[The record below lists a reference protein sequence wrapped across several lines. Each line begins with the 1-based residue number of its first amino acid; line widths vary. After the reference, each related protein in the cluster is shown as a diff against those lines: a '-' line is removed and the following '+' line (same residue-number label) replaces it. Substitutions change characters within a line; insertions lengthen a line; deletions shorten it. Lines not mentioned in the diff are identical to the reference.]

1 MARSASGLK
10 RHRQSLRRRER
21 NRARQTAVRTTVRQA
36 RERIEAGTQEEA
48 QAAVRAAASIMD
60 RAARRR
66 VLHPNT
72 AARRKSRL
80 MRQLNAM
87 QAPSEEAAPAKRRT
101 RTTTKTRAAGTKAK
115 TSARKTTGRSTRSKK
130 S

>member
-1 MARSASGLK
+1 MPRSASGLK

-36 RERIEAGTQEEA
+36 REHIAAGTQEEA

-60 RAARRR
+60 RAARRW

-80 MRQLNAM
+80 MRQVNAM
-87 QAPSEEAAPAKRRT
+87 QAPTEDAAPAKRRT
-101 RTTTKTRAAGTKAK
+101 RATTKTRAAGTKAK

>member
-1 MARSASGLK
+1 MARSVSGLK
-10 RHRQSLRRRER
+10 RHRQSLKRRER
-21 NRARQTAVRTTVRQA
+21 NRARQTAVRTSVRQA
-36 RERIEAGTQEEA
+36 RERIETGTQEEA
-48 QAAVRAAASIMD
+48 QAAVRAAGSIMD

-72 AARRKSRL
+72 AARSKSRL
-80 MRQLNAM
+80 MHQLNAM

-101 RTTTKTRAAGTKAK
+101 RAPAKTRAAGTKAK
-115 TSARKTTGRSTRSKK
+115 TSARKTTGRTTRSKK

>member
-21 NRARQTAVRTTVRQA
+21 NRARQTAVRSTVRQA
-36 RERIEAGTQEEA
+36 REQIEAGTQEEA

-60 RAARRR
+60 RAARKR

-87 QAPSEEAAPAKRRT
+87 QAPTGEAAPAKRRT
-101 RTTTKTRAAGTKAK
+101 RTTTKTRASGAKAK

>member
-115 TSARKTTGRSTRSKK
+115 TSARKTAGRSTRSKK

>member
-1 MARSASGLK
+1 
-10 RHRQSLRRRER
+10 
-21 NRARQTAVRTTVRQA
+21 VRQA

-48 QAAVRAAASIMD
+48 QAAVRAAGSIMD

-72 AARRKSRL
+72 AARSKSRL

-115 TSARKTTGRSTRSKK
+115 TSARKTAGRSTRSKK

>member
-1 MARSASGLK
+1 MVRSASGLK

-21 NRARQTAVRTTVRQA
+21 NRARQTAARSSVRQA
-36 RERIEAGTQEEA
+36 REKIESGTQEEA
-48 QAAVRAAASIMD
+48 QAAVRAAASILD

-66 VLHPNT
+66 VIHPNT

-80 MRQLNAM
+80 MRQANAM
-87 QAPSEEAAPAKRRT
+87 DAPTEEAAPAKRRT

>member
-21 NRARQTAVRTTVRQA
+21 NRARQTVARTTVRRA
-36 RERIEAGTQEEA
+36 REQIAAGTQEEA
-48 QAAVRAAASIMD
+48 QAAVRAAASILD
-60 RAARRR
+60 KAARRR
-66 VLHPNT
+66 VIHPNT

-80 MRQLNAM
+80 MRQVNAM
-87 QAPSEEAAPAKRRT
+87 EAPSEKAAPAKPRA
-101 RTTTKTRAAGTKAK
+101 RTTSKTRAAGPKAK
-115 TSARKTTGRSTRSKK
+115 TSARKTPGRSTRSKK

>member
-21 NRARQTAVRTTVRQA
+21 NRARQTVARSSVRQA
-36 RERIEAGTQEEA
+36 REQIETGTQEEA
-48 QAAVRAAASIMD
+48 QAAVRVATSILD

-66 VLHPNT
+66 VIHPNT

-87 QAPSEEAAPAKRRT
+87 QAPTGEAAPAKRRT
-101 RTTTKTRAAGTKAK
+101 RTTTKARATGTKAK
-115 TSARKTTGRSTRSKK
+115 TSARKTPWRSTRSKK

>member
-10 RHRQSLRRRER
+10 RHRQSLKRRER

-36 RERIEAGTQEEA
+36 REQLETGTQEEA

-60 RAARRR
+60 RAARRG

-80 MRQLNAM
+80 MRQANAM
-87 QAPSEEAAPAKRRT
+87 QAPSGEATPAKSRKRV
-101 RTTTKTRAAGTKAK
+101 TTKTRAAGTKAK